1 MQKAVEIK
9 SGDLVLRG
17 ALHIPEDVNKKA
29 PIVIIYHG
37 FCGNKM
43 GPHFMFVKLCRKLEE
58 LGIASIR
65 FDFSGSG
72 ESDGE
77 FVDMTLGTEIV
88 DANNILDYVKNLDF
102 IDKEKI
108 GIMGFSMGGAIASI
122 IAGDRKDE
130 INTLCL
136 WSPAGTMDKIILSNT
151 YVGDKLDDFL
161 QSGNFDVEGLL
172 LGKKFIEDIKKIKIY
187 DRAACYEKKSII
199 IHGNRDEVVPLVA
212 SKRYLE
218 IYGDNTK
225 LEIIDGANHIYEK
238 NSWEREIIGI
248 TKEYFHNVFNEH
260 INKLETLMNQ
270 DL

>member
-9 SGDLVLRG
+9 SGDQILRG
-17 ALHIPEDVNKKA
+17 ALHIPDGENKKT

-43 GPHFMFVKLCRKLEE
+43 GPHFMFVKLCRNLEA

-77 FVDMTLGTEIV
+77 FIDMTLGTEIAE
-88 DANNILDYVKNLDF
+88 ANNILDYVENLKF
-102 IDKEKI
+102 VDKSKI
-108 GIMGFSMGGAIASI
+108 GILGFSMGGAIASV

-136 WSPAGTMDKIILSNT
+136 WSPAGNMDKIILSDT

-161 QSGNFDVEGLL
+161 KNGNFDVEGLL
-172 LGKKFIEDIKKIKIY
+172 LGKNFIEDIKDIKIY
-187 DRAACYEKKSII
+187 DRAACYEKESII
-199 IHGNRDEVVPLVA
+199 IHGNQDEVVPLAA
-212 SKRYLE
+212 SKKYLE
-218 IYGDNTK
+218 IYGEKSK
-225 LEIIDGANHIYEK
+225 LNIIDGANHIYEK
-238 NSWEREIIGI
+238 NSWEREVIVI
-248 TKEYFHNVFNEH
+248 TKNYFVNVFNEN
-260 INKLETLMNQ
+260 INKTTV
-270 DL
+270 DII

>member
-1 MQKAVEIK
+1 MQKSVEIK
-9 SGDLVLRG
+9 SGNLMLRG
-17 ALHIPEDVNKKA
+17 ALHIPDGVNKKV

-43 GPHFMFVKLCRKLEE
+43 GPHFMFVKLSRKLEK

-77 FVDMTLGTEIV
+77 FVDMTLRTEIE

-102 IDKEKI
+102 IDKERI

-136 WSPAGTMDKIILSNT
+136 WSPAGTMDKIILSNA
-151 YVGDKLDDFL
+151 YVGDKLEEFI
-161 QSGNFDVEGLL
+161 QTGNFDVEGLL
-172 LGKKFIEDIKKIKIY
+172 LGKKFIDDIKNIKIY
-187 DRAACYEKKSII
+187 DRAANYENKSII
-199 IHGNRDEVVPLVA
+199 IHGNKDEVVPLKA
-212 SKRYLE
+212 SQKYME
-218 IYGDNTK
+218 IYRNNSK
-225 LEIIDGANHIYEK
+225 LEIIEGANHIYEK
-238 NSWEREIIGI
+238 NSWELEVIGI
-248 TKEYFHNVFNEH
+248 TENYFNNVFN
-260 INKLETLMNQ
+260 
-270 DL
+270 